1 MVEGE
6 GFEPSKTEVNGF
18 TARPIW
24 PLWYPSKGLIFY
36 DQYIIGINVQF
47 NILKLYMQKKTEG
60 IWIGG
65 KHSVLLAL
73 QSKKNRV
80 LEIVIKNSSNA
91 ENIDKIHQDK
101 IKIKELSFFNKIFRK
116 DEVNHQGFAA
126 RIITQHLKF
135 DDLKRNI
142 GKFKT
147 AILLEKVYD
156 YRNIGSIL
164 RSAYAFGIDTM
175 IVEERNFNLN
185 NPLMYKTS
193 SGAINFVN
201 IYTVKNIKHA
211 INELKKNNFYLYSI
225 QPKGNVNLNNVKF
238 EEKIALI
245 FGSED
250 KGLRESV
257 SKLSDYSVK
266 IPMKNN
272 IESLNL
278 SNASSIVFYEVYK
291 KKPAE

>member
-1 MVEGE
+1 
-6 GFEPSKTEVNGF
+6 
-18 TARPIW
+18 
-24 PLWYPSKGLIFY
+24 
-36 DQYIIGINVQF
+36 
-47 NILKLYMQKKTEG
+47 
-60 IWIGG
+60 
-65 KHSVLLAL
+65 
-73 QSKKNRV
+73 
-80 LEIVIKNSSNA
+80 
-91 ENIDKIHQDK
+91 
-101 IKIKELSFFNKIFRK
+101 
-116 DEVNHQGFAA
+116 
-126 RIITQHLKF
+126 
-135 DDLKRNI
+135 
-142 GKFKT
+142 
-147 AILLEKVYD
+147 
-156 YRNIGSIL
+156 
-164 RSAYAFGIDTM
+164 M

-193 SGAINFVN
+193 SGAINFIN

-211 INELKKNNFYLYSI
+211 INELKKNNFYLYSF